1 MKQIY
6 VIIDNL
12 VSEPDAWETHFAS
25 VLQGYIEAKQ
35 ITDYEVVE
43 VFELSSIKNKFESKE
58 MQSGTKFIFPN
69 AWTSS
74 TTYIKHWSEL
84 YNIPIETIGL
94 WSRGCFIN
102 EDEEFR
108 PVGNRDWR
116 KVFERASFRCLDKSF
131 FISEYHKEQF
141 RIYVSKFVFPDRLNV
156 IPFPLD
162 YLELEMSL
170 YKDKFYKQDMI
181 IFPWAK
187 YTQLQEQI
195 MYDFIR
201 VYSNMQIIFAQE
213 KSTLERPQLLTQ
225 MSKAKI
231 AFLPYSYPN
240 IGKEIYECLLL
251 GTIPLVP
258 DLEAFSDLV
267 PMEFRY
273 PPEWTETIFNYSRY
287 APDLTSK
294 IKELTSN
301 YSSYT
306 PLIRNQV
313 EHLFE
318 NYYDS
323 EKIIEQIFGN
333 SN

>member
-1 MKQIY
+1 MKPIY
-6 VIIDNL
+6 IIIDNL
-12 VSEPDAWETHFAS
+12 VTVPDAWETHFAS
-25 VLQGYIEAKQ
+25 LLQGYIEAKQ
-35 ITDYEVVE
+35 MTDYEIVE
-43 VFELSSIKNKFESKE
+43 VCELSIIKQKFENKE
-58 MQSGTKFIFPN
+58 IENGTKFIFPN
-69 AWTSS
+69 AWTSA

-84 YNIPIETIGL
+84 NNVQIETIGL

-108 PVGNRDWR
+108 PLGNRDWR

-141 RIYVSKFVFPDRLNV
+141 RIYVSKFVFPDRLG
-156 IPFPLD
+156 IMPFPLD
-162 YLELEMSL
+162 YLELEMAL

-181 IFPWAK
+181 IFPWVK

-213 KSTLERPQLLTQ
+213 KSPLERSQLLTQ
-225 MSKAKI
+225 VSKAKV

-258 DLEAFSDLV
+258 DLEAFRDLV
-267 PMEFRY
+267 PEEFRY
-273 PPEWTETIFNYSRY
+273 PPEWTQSIFNYSRY

-301 YSSYT
+301 YSSYV
-306 PLIRNQV
+306 PLIRTQV
-313 EHLFE
+313 DYLFE
-318 NYYDS
+318 KYYDS